1 MKGLQLED
9 LVEEEYQFN
18 RMQRFFYLK
27 VQMTMKKTMISVR
40 KMGVPVI
47 VTVVMKKVKTKILR
61 MKLMMWLAK
70 MSLLP

>member
-1 MKGLQLED
+1 
-9 LVEEEYQFN
+9 
-18 RMQRFFYLK
+18 
-27 VQMTMKKTMISVR
+27 MTMKKTMISVR